1 MNDRILTWASTALAV
16 GGAVCS
22 VIASV
27 TEGTAT
33 IVLWIVG
40 LVLLVLGVA
49 GLLFAAKKERQA
61 NRSANTRDGGE
72 QRAIFARARYVHLL
86 YLGKSK
92 RLNAPASRDCFT
104 FEAYRTEDREA
115 LQSFLAGSMSE
126 DRAQAFYAA
135 CAVFL
140 PSVELSLQELER
152 VRGKVFFVEKDAYE
166 VMRASEAYRK
176 VFAQNEVVPF

>member
-22 VIASV
+22 VVASV

-61 NRSANTRDGGE
+61 NRSANTRDSGE

-86 YLGKSK
+86 YQ
-92 RLNAPASRDCFT
+92 
-104 FEAYRTEDREA
+104 
-115 LQSFLAGSMSE
+115 LQ
-126 DRAQAFYAA
+126 YHT
-135 CAVFL
+135 
-140 PSVELSLQELER
+140 
-152 VRGKVFFVEKDAYE
+152 
-166 VMRASEAYRK
+166 
-176 VFAQNEVVPF
+176 